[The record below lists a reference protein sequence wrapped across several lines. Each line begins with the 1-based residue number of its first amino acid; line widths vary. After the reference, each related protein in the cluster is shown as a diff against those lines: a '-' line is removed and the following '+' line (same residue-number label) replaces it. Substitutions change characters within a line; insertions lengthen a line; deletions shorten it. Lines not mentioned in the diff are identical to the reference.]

1 MHHYLFLRPLTIVLL
16 AAALSLPAFSQQ
28 PLSPQK
34 AADLR
39 AQICANFFM
48 PDPLPALDA
57 HVHRTFS
64 PAPGV
69 RAEAVTYASQLGMRV
84 TAILYLPDPLPV
96 AQTAKSADATQ
107 SRPIQNP
114 ESKIQNPKLPAFL
127 VINGHSGDKYTWYA
141 YYTGI
146 TFARAGAAVLT
157 FDPYGEGERSRN
169 RSGKGEHDYVR
180 GSPTMPDD
188 IAARHLFGA
197 FLTDVRQAVS
207 YLCSRPEVDPTRIAA
222 GGYSLGSL
230 IMAVAG
236 AIEPRLRA
244 CIMTGGGNL
253 DGEGGY
259 WEGISN
265 KPMCSGYPYRALRFL
280 GDRPAIIYA
289 LHATHAASLVWN
301 GREDICNIKR
311 TQEPFFDDLRA
322 RVAKLTA
329 PENQKN
335 ILTYGF
341 TPAPARHRPYL
352 LTKPVVLWLNQQIH
366 FPNWTEEQI
375 KAMPETHISEWAAQ
389 VRYPLS
395 PMYATEIREGGT
407 LAVGAGVPGIDR
419 EQLSVFTPAEWN
431 PIQDQYTLDAWL
443 KKVGATTN
451 KDRPK
456 EPKPRKN

>member
-1 MHHYLFLRPLTIVLL
+1 MRHHLFLRPLTIVLL
-16 AAALSLPAFSQQ
+16 AVALSLPAFSQQ

-69 RAEAVTYASQLGMRV
+69 RAEAVTYTSQLGMRV
-84 TAILYLPDPLPV
+84 TAILYLPDPLP
-96 AQTAKSADATQ
+96 KK
-107 SRPIQNP
+107 
-114 ESKIQNPKLPAFL
+114 KIPAFV

-157 FDPYGEGERSRN
+157 FDPYGDGERSRN
-169 RSGKGEHDYVR
+169 RSGKGEHDFVR
-180 GSPTMPDD
+180 GSDTMSDS

-197 FLTDVRQAVS
+197 FLTDVRQGVS
-207 YLCSRPEVDPTRIAA
+207 YLCSRPEVDTTRIAA
-222 GGYSLGSL
+222 GGYSLGSF

-253 DGEGGY
+253 DAPGGY
-259 WEGISN
+259 WDNSG
-265 KPMCSGYPYRALRFL
+265 KPMCQSLPYQSLAFL
-280 GDRPAIIYA
+280 GDRPAVIYA
-289 LHATHAASLVWN
+289 LQATHAASLVWN
-301 GREDICNIKR
+301 GREDVCNMVH

-322 RVAKLTA
+322 RVSKLTA
-329 PENQKN
+329 PDNQKN

-341 TPAPARHRPYL
+341 TPAPASHRPYF
-352 LTKPVVLWLNQQIH
+352 LTKPVVLWLNRQIH

-389 VRYPLS
+389 VHYPLS
-395 PMYATEIREGGT
+395 PMYSTEVREGGT
-407 LAVGAGVPGIDR
+407 QAVGTGVPGIDH
-419 EQLSVFTPAEWN
+419 EQLSVFTPAEWK
-431 PIQDQYTLDAWL
+431 PLQDQYTLDAWL
-443 KKVGATTN
+443 KKVGATTT

-456 EPKPRKN
+456 EPKPQKEKDQKPKQ